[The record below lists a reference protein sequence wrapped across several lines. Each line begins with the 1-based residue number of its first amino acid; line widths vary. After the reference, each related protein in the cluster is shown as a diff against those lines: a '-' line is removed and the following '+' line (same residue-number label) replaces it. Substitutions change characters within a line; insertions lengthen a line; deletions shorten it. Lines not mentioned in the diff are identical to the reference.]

1 MNTMDLDKSLD
12 TEVQPKKDRV
22 RPQIRPRRSER
33 PTKKPKYLEDYICNK
48 LVTDNRPLDTGLYA
62 LTKVLD
68 ARVMS
73 LITLVVANRIIEEIM
88 K

>member
-12 TEVQPKKDRV
+12 TEVQPKKDGV

-33 PTKKPKYLEDYICNK
+33 PTKKPKYSEDYICNK
-48 LVTDNRPLDTGLYA
+48 LVTDNRQLDTGLNA